1 MWVAEGR
8 CQPMAGEQGCP
19 RRLGSWGQ
27 AVVLV
32 VEGGMENPMAGTGVD
47 SPGGFLWG
55 TDQAQAFKDHSAPL
69 IV

>member
-1 MWVAEGR
+1 MAEGR
-8 CQPMAGEQGCP
+8 CQPTAGKQGCP

-32 VEGGMENPMAGTGVD
+32 VEGGMENLMAGTRVD
-47 SPGGFLWG
+47 SLGRFLWG